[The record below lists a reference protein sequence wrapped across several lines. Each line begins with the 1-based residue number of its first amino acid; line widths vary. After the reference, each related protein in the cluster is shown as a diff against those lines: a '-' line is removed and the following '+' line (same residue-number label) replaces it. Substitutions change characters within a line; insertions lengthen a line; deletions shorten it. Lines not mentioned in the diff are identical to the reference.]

1 MPPGGVF
8 CIGSAATICEGFDTS
23 AGTFA
28 PSGGSWAVADGR
40 YVLCAPLTAGNGV
53 VNNRA
58 LHGTPIGGDFAIS
71 VRARP
76 TPSAS
81 TANDVA
87 VIFGYQNPT
96 NYWLL
101 SLAEN
106 NSGGN
111 HGLFRVV
118 NDSLD
123 PGGRHHRREQ
133 PPQRRH
139 RPPGAPRAHRRHAA
153 RLPRRRACAHPHPER
168 PAGLGA
174 GGVGSINDAASF
186 DDFEAKVIPPPPPF
200 CSGSTATIC
209 EDFTSGA
216 GGFATSGGTWGIS
229 GGRYTLSAPATGG
242 ATGVFNRAIHATAIS
257 GDFTAQGSFRPT
269 PSSTTAN
276 DVALIF
282 AYASATN
289 YWYVSLAENN
299 SSGNHGIFRVANG
312 VQTQVVDFSSTHRIS
327 DGTSYAL
334 RLQRTG
340 NLLRVFRNDVQI
352 ASTTQTALPAGGG
365 IGLGSIND
373 PASFDDLQVT
383 RP

>member
-1 MPPGGVF
+1 MTAPTTW
-8 CIGSAATICEGFDTS
+8 CASSAPAT
-23 AGTFA
+23 
-28 PSGGSWAVADGR
+28 R
-40 YVLCAPLTAGNGV
+40 CAPTATACCALTRTQSG
-53 VNNRA
+53 
-58 LHGTPIGGDFAIS
+58 L
-71 VRARP
+71 
-76 TPSAS
+76 PS
-81 TANDVA
+81 
-87 VIFGYQNPT
+87 
-96 NYWLL
+96 
-101 SLAEN
+101 
-106 NSGGN
+106 SG
-111 HGLFRVV
+111 RV
-118 NDSLD
+118 
-123 PGGRHHRREQ
+123 
-133 PPQRRH
+133 
-139 RPPGAPRAHRRHAA
+139 
-153 RLPRRRACAHPHPER
+153 
-168 PAGLGA
+168 
-174 GGVGSINDAASF
+174 GVGSINDAASF
-186 DDFEAKVIPPPPPF
+186 DDFEAKMIPPLLPF
-200 CSGSTATIC
+200 CSGSTAIIC

-242 ATGVFNRAIHATAIS
+242 PTGASTRAIHSTAVS

-340 NLLRVFRNDVQI
+340 NLLRVFPQRRADRLHHPDRAARRRRHRPRQH
-352 ASTTQTALPAGGG
+352 QRPAL
-365 IGLGSIND
+365 
-373 PASFDDLQVT
+373 FDDLQVT